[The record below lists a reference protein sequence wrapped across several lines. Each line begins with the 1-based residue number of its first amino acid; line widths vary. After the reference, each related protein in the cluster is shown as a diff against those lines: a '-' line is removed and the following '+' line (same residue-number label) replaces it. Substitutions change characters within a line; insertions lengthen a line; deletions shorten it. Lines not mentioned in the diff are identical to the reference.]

1 MPALQVENPT
11 VSATSSTPDP
21 SMGEECWKADLDTD
35 MGEDVRSLDLK
46 AAKILMEAVTPTWEV
61 HRLQDVLLT
70 TSMVPGY
77 SENPVTQK
85 RSSHV

>member
-1 MPALQVENPT
+1 
-11 VSATSSTPDP
+11 
-21 SMGEECWKADLDTD
+21 

-46 AAKILMEAVTPTWEV
+46 AAKILMEVVTPTWEV
-61 HRLQDVLLT
+61 HRLQDVLPT